1 MHRRSLL
8 AALGSTAL
16 GSAAL
21 APGLARAAPRVA
33 LTDAFLMLQP
43 YLQLPPAAR
52 DRFSFAYR
60 AMRRD
65 KPAPDAKATILA
77 PDGTKTPLGLDAEG
91 WVVALPT
98 LEALKSKAQFQID
111 GPDFG
116 FEIEPRAAIAPA
128 PRIAIA
134 DLAAALA
141 QLNAAIAKFSE
152 GAGVAPLTCAYFPG
166 ATGAALDAAGA
177 TAKAIPTTSA
187 FKGLGPTFYLEPRRV
202 PATAAVTFAT
212 PPSRVILAR
221 PPAGG

>member
-8 AALGSTAL
+8 AALGL
-16 GSAAL
+16 AAL
-21 APGLARAAPRVA
+21 APGLARAAPRVS

-43 YLQLPPAAR
+43 YLQLPPASR

-65 KPAPDAKATILA
+65 KPAPDAKATIIA
-77 PDGTKTPLGLDAEG
+77 PDGSKSPLRLDPEG
-91 WVVALPT
+91 WVIALPT
-98 LEALKSKAQFQID
+98 LEDLKSKAEFQID

-116 FEIEPRAAIAPA
+116 FEIEPRAAIAPG
-128 PRIAIA
+128 PRVAVA

-166 ATGAALDAAGA
+166 AAGAALDAGSAV
-177 TAKAIPTTSA
+177 AKPIPTTSA
-187 FKGLGPTFYLEPRRV
+187 FKGLGPTFYLEPRRA
-202 PATAAVTFAT
+202 PAAASVTFAT
-212 PPSRVILAR
+212 PPSRIILAR